1 MSELK
6 QLSEQRNQLISDA
19 KLSFTEFKQR
29 QNNLTTIENQIKNRK
44 KSLQALRTSVERDRN
59 ALRKTQENYELLKER
74 MLAVQRERK
83 KVLVEDIVAAPKA
96 AETLK
101 AKPRADPIEV
111 PKDET
116 VERPLPPK
124 RVGFTLKFESEEAF
138 NRLLE
143 KKLIRFYVFL
153 GAKTWRVRLQKEIP
167 EFVSVSKPQQY
178 QEMDPATVP
187 ALYATYFKRTV
198 ASHGRHFEI
207 WGVILPK
214 SISRSIQLKIR
225 NKQGGDVV
233 INGQGGIRL
242 ENSNP

>member
-1 MSELK
+1 
-6 QLSEQRNQLISDA
+6 
-19 KLSFTEFKQR
+19 
-29 QNNLTTIENQIKNRK
+29 
-44 KSLQALRTSVERDRN
+44 
-59 ALRKTQENYELLKER
+59 
-74 MLAVQRERK
+74 MLAVQRERN
-83 KVLVEDIVAAPKA
+83 KVLVEEISAVPKT

-111 PKDET
+111 QKDET
-116 VERPLPPK
+116 VERPLPPT

-138 NRLLE
+138 NQLLD

-153 GAKTWRVRLQKEIP
+153 GDKIWRVRLQKELP
-167 EFVSVSKPQQY
+167 EFISESKPKQY

-187 ALYATYFKRTV
+187 VLYAKHFKRTV
-198 ASHGRHFEI
+198 ATHGQHFEI

-225 NKQGGDVV
+225 NKRGGDVV
-233 INGQGGIRL
+233 INGEGGIRL